1 MKKTLLSLT
10 ILAAGFGMI
19 SCAGGSDVTTHSS
32 SADTTKNVI
41 TETTEEVSPISKD
54 VDAETFKSLIDGG
67 AGLILDVRTPGEYA
81 GGNIAGSV
89 NMDFNSAEFEA
100 SLDTLDKT
108 KPVYV
113 YCQGGGRSGQAKN
126 IMLEKGFTEV
136 YNLIGG
142 YGNWPYKQ

>member
-1 MKKTLLSLT
+1 MKKT
-10 ILAAGFGMI
+10 ILAFTLFATALSFI
-19 SCAGGSDVTTHSS
+19 SCADQSGTVSETNT
-32 SADTTKNVI
+32 DTTKTII
-41 TETTEEVSPISKD
+41 TETIQQPAQISED
-54 VDAETFKSLIDGG
+54 VEAEKFKSLVDGG
-67 AGLILDVRTPGEYA
+67 SGLILDVRTPGEYA
-81 GGNIAGSV
+81 GGNISGSV

-113 YCQGGGRSGQAKN
+113 YCQGGGRSEQAKN

>member
-1 MKKTLLSLT
+1 MKKIILSFTLLMTAFSL
-10 ILAAGFGMI
+10 L
-19 SCAGGSDVTTHSS
+19 SCAGGAEAVNETTT
-32 SADTTKNVI
+32 DTTKTV
-41 TETTEEVSPISKD
+41 TTEQVEQPAQISED
-54 VDAETFKSLIDGG
+54 VDAAKFKTFVDGG

-113 YCQGGGRSGQAKN
+113 YCQGGGRSGQAKTM
-126 IMLEKGFTEV
+126 MLEKGFTEV
-136 YNLIGG
+136 YNLVGG

>member
-1 MKKTLLSLT
+1 MKKIILSFTLLMTAFSL
-10 ILAAGFGMI
+10 L
-19 SCAGGSDVTTHSS
+19 SCAGGSDVVNETTT
-32 SADTTKNVI
+32 DTTKTV
-41 TETTEEVSPISKD
+41 TTEQVEQPAQISED
-54 VDAETFKSLIDGG
+54 VDATKFKTFVDGG

-113 YCQGGGRSGQAKN
+113 YCQGGGRSGQAKTM
-126 IMLEKGFTEV
+126 MLEKGFTEV
-136 YNLIGG
+136 YNLVGG

>member
-1 MKKTLLSLT
+1 MKKIILSFTLLMTVFSL
-10 ILAAGFGMI
+10 M
-19 SCAGGSDVTTHSS
+19 SCAGGPEVVSETTT
-32 SADTTKNVI
+32 DTTKTSI
-41 TETTEEVSPISKD
+41 TEQVEQPAQISED
-54 VDAETFKSLIDGG
+54 VDAAKFKTFVDGG

-113 YCQGGGRSGQAKN
+113 YCQSGGRSGQAKS